1 LTDWNTHGGKSA
13 LGAFE
18 RGKYTASH
26 TTVIE
31 AAEMPVRAAAG
42 LDCVSKVSLGLIKTL
57 RNGPPAIKFIDEG
70 PSCLLVK
77 VRGVSSLQEVRVY
90 HKDKNAVI
98 AAMSAA
104 FPAP

>member
-1 LTDWNTHGGKSA
+1 MAGRLSGHLSG
-13 LGAFE
+13 
-18 RGKYTASH
+18 GKYTASH

-31 AAEMPVRAAAG
+31 AAEMPARAAAA
-42 LDCVSKVSLGLIKTL
+42 LECVSKVSLGLIKTL
-57 RNGPPAIKFIDEG
+57 RNGPPAIKFTDEG

-90 HKDKNAVI
+90 HKDKGAVV
-98 AAMSAA
+98 AAMTAA

>member
-1 LTDWNTHGGKSA
+1 MAGNRLSGHLSG
-13 LGAFE
+13 
-18 RGKYTASH
+18 GKYTSSH

-31 AAEMPVRAAAG
+31 TAELPARAAAG

-57 RNGPPAIKFIDEG
+57 RNGPPAIKFVDEG
-70 PSCLLVK
+70 PGCLLVK

-90 HKDKNAVI
+90 SKDKDAVR